1 MVARLVEKL
10 PALWM
15 ACLCLR
21 SGPIR
26 GAFCDLIVALA
37 NTVATVRSVAN
48 ATRPFA
54 AIGATRKSIKAHG
67 VVSISR
73 AFFEFAAS
81 LFAYLSK
88 SRGNGLSTAWERDA
102 VANAATPCSVGTTG
116 GPFDAEWVTILSWL
130 IRRVAA
136 FTFYNGGLAVVSED
150 VPLTPRDGI
159 ADFSSTLT
167 TDGWHTA
174 VADVATRPTP
184 TPSLDAHGD

>member
-1 MVARLVEKL
+1 VENLSGLWIARI
-10 PALWM
+10 
-15 ACLCLR
+15 CLGG
-21 SGPIR
+21 GPICC
-26 GAFCDLIVALA
+26 AYYDLIVGVA
-37 NTVATVRSVAN
+37 NTVTTESSVAN

-54 AIGATRKSIKAHG
+54 AISAARKSINAEG
-67 VVSISR
+67 VTSISR

-88 SRGNGLSTAWERDA
+88 YRGNLSTAWERDA
-102 VANAATPCSVGTTG
+102 VTNAATPCSVGAAG

-174 VADVATRPTP
+174 VADIATRPTP